1 MLCLER
7 ARKVPIRR
15 HVGALVFMFAV
26 LLVTLENSVHAQSG
40 ATGPPR
46 AVNVAVKPEYSA
58 LAKRLNLNGAVR
70 VEVVVAPDGRVKSAH
85 VVGGH
90 PVLGVDAEKAALLT
104 EFEPGPKE
112 TTQVLEFHFGAS
124 N

>member
-7 ARKVPIRR
+7 ARKVPMRR
-15 HVGALVFMFAV
+15 HVGSLVFMFGV
-26 LLVTLENSVHAQSG
+26 LLVSLENSVHAQAG
-40 ATGPPR
+40 ATGPTR
-46 AVNVAVKPEYSA
+46 AVKVAVKPEYSA

-70 VEVVVAPDGRVKSAH
+70 VEVVVAPDGRVKRAH

-90 PVLGVDAEKAALLT
+90 PVLAVDAEKAALLT

-112 TTQVLEFHFGAS
+112 TTQVLEFHFGSS